1 MARIVHTGDLHFCT
15 PFQGFPPNVAE
26 RFREEQFA
34 SFEKTIEY
42 VKEIN
47 ADALLLAGDL
57 FENEYVSYRILEF
70 LRRCFASIPE
80 THVFISP
87 GNHDCIMGND
97 IYAAESLG
105 ENVTVFGEEISCV
118 LLPEAGVRVY
128 GTGLLN
134 QTSHKDILLGFHA
147 PRDGIANIFLAHCS
161 LPPYGDLCPVSARR
175 LSESGID
182 YFAAGHIHSHE
193 GFKKAGSTVYAY
205 CGTPEGRFLDECG
218 KKGII
223 AGDVTAENVSLS
235 FKNTAKREVHK
246 LNADISDAI
255 TYGDIIGK
263 LGKLCK
269 NDIYNI
275 ELCGTIGRN
284 MFFDTNTLSE
294 MLSERVFYANIKF
307 AAKREGKK
315 PDSIAEKLFGEIL
328 HERTKSGAIAAQAEM
343 LGLAALRGEKL
354 EEI

>member
-1 MARIVHTGDLHFCT
+1 M
-15 PFQGFPPNVAE
+15 
-26 RFREEQFA
+26 
-34 SFEKTIEY
+34 
-42 VKEIN
+42 
-47 ADALLLAGDL
+47 
-57 FENEYVSYRILEF
+57 
-70 LRRCFASIPE
+70 
-80 THVFISP
+80 
-87 GNHDCIMGND
+87 
-97 IYAAESLG
+97 
-105 ENVTVFGEEISCV
+105 
-118 LLPEAGVRVY
+118 
-128 GTGLLN
+128 
-134 QTSHKDILLGFHA
+134 
-147 PRDGIANIFLAHCS
+147 
-161 LPPYGDLCPVSARR
+161 
-175 LSESGID
+175 
-182 YFAAGHIHSHE
+182 
-193 GFKKAGSTVYAY
+193 
-205 CGTPEGRFLDECG
+205 DECG

-235 FKNTAKREVHK
+235 FKNTAKREVYK

-263 LGKLCK
+263 LGKLRK

-307 AAKREGKK
+307 AAKREEKK

-328 HERTKSGAIAAQAEM
+328 HERTKSGAIAAQAER

>member
-1 MARIVHTGDLHFCT
+1 MHFCT

-34 SFEKTIEY
+34 SFGRTIDC
-42 VKEIN
+42 VNEIN
-47 ADALLLAGDL
+47 ADLLLLAGDL
-57 FENEYVSYRILEF
+57 FENEYVSYRTLEF
-70 LRRCFASIPE
+70 LRRCFARIPR

-87 GNHDCIMGND
+87 GNHDCICGND
-97 IYAAESLG
+97 IYGAEKLG

-118 LLPEAGVRVY
+118 LLPGAGVRVY

-193 GFKKAGSTVYAY
+193 GFKKSGDTLYAY

-223 AGDVTAENVSLS
+223 AGEVTAEGARLS
-235 FKNTAKREVHK
+235 FKNTAKREVHR
-246 LNADISDAI
+246 LRADISDAI
-255 TYGDIIGK
+255 TYGDITDK
-263 LGKLCK
+263 LGKLCRD
-269 NDIYNI
+269 DIYNI
-275 ELCGTIGRN
+275 ELYGTIREN
-284 MFFDTNTLSE
+284 MFFDAGTLSD
-294 MLSERVFYANIKF
+294 MLSERVFYADVKF
-307 AAKREGKK
+307 VAKREERKA
-315 PDSIAEKLFGEIL
+315 DSIAEKLFGEIL
-328 HERTKSGAIAAQAEM
+328 HERSKGGAIAEKAEI